1 MKKIFLLSFI
11 LFFVSCGELVDN
23 VDKNPNALT
32 ADQIVPSSVLP
43 GAQVSN
49 ILVQCGHLMRISGL
63 YSGQFV
69 AYQSLY
75 LNIYSYNLTAE
86 ESISTWE
93 RAYVN
98 SLPNLRFIQQEASDD
113 KLLSGIA
120 KILEAN
126 LMGTI
131 ASYHGN
137 IPYAQAASAE
147 FPDPVFDSQVAVF
160 NSLIQLLDS
169 GISDLNS
176 GGSRSLSEDILF
188 NGNASKWIAAANTL
202 KARFYMYLRDY
213 TSAYSAAQNGIKDAN
228 NDLLYRPTGEP
239 GVAGTKNTFWEI
251 INGSRAGDMGSRLSF
266 MESLLEP
273 GTAESR
279 NHAKTDETARA
290 NYYRISDNSASANLG
305 AVNENEPMPIITYRE
320 NQMILAEAGF
330 RTQGAATGLQHLN
343 EFRTYLS
350 SGGWINSNF
359 SGDPSTY
366 EAFALDD
373 FAPGGLENPDNI
385 DQNRA
390 LLREI
395 IEEKYV
401 SGYMSFIP
409 FDDIRRWR
417 KGDSD
422 IAPAVPLNTPTAAI
436 APERLPYSSNELTS
450 NDNAPNPEPGIFTKT
465 EVNQ

>member
-1 MKKIFLLSFI
+1 MKKIL
-11 LFFVSCGELVDN
+11 LFFLIIVFMGCEELVDG
-23 VDKNPNALT
+23 VDKNPNSLT

-43 GAQVSN
+43 GAQVAN
-49 ILVQCGHLMRISGL
+49 ILVQSGHLMRISGL
-63 YSGQFV
+63 YSGQFI

-98 SLPNLRFIQQEASDD
+98 ALPQLRFIQEQAAGDG
-113 KLLSGIA
+113 LLTGIA
-120 KILEAN
+120 KVLEAN

-137 IPYAQAASAE
+137 VPYSQAVNTE
-147 FPDPVFDSQVAVF
+147 FPDPVFDSQVGVF
-160 NSLIQLLDS
+160 NSLITLLDS

-176 GGSRSLSEDILF
+176 GGSRSLSEDIYF
-188 NGNASKWIAAANTL
+188 GGDAAKWVAAANTL

-213 TSAYSAAQNGIKDAN
+213 SSAYSAAQNGIADAA
-228 NDLLYRPTGEP
+228 NDLLYVPTGEA

-251 INGSRAGDMGSRLSF
+251 INGSRAGDMGHSGSF
-266 MESLLEP
+266 MESLIDP
-273 GTAESR
+273 NNADSR

-290 NYYRISDNSASANLG
+290 NYYAIDETSAAANMG
-305 AVNENEPMPIITYRE
+305 AINENEPMPIVTFRE
-320 NQMILAEAGF
+320 NHMILAEAGF
-330 RTQGAATGLQHLN
+330 RSQGATVGLQRLN
-343 EFRTYLS
+343 EFRAYLS
-350 SGGWINSNF
+350 GGGWINSNF
-359 SGDPSTY
+359 SSDPLTY
-366 EAFALDD
+366 EAFSMDD
-373 FAPGGLENPDNI
+373 FANGGIENPDGI
-385 DQNRA
+385 DPDRA

-395 IEEKYV
+395 MEEKYV
-401 SGYMSFIP
+401 SGYMSFLP

-422 IAPAVPLNTPTAAI
+422 IAPAVPRNTPTANAL
-436 APERLPYSSNELTS
+436 PERLPYSSNELTS
-450 NDNAPNPEPGIFTKT
+450 NANAPNPEPGIFAKT

>member
-1 MKKIFLLSFI
+1 MKKIV
-11 LFFVSCGELVDN
+11 LFFIIIMFWSCEELVDG
-23 VDKNPNALT
+23 VDKNPNSLT

-43 GAQVSN
+43 GAQVAN
-49 ILVQCGHLMRISGL
+49 VLVQCGHLMRISGL

-98 SLPNLRFIQQEASDD
+98 ALPQLRFIQEQAAGDG
-113 KLLSGIA
+113 LLTGIA
-120 KILEAN
+120 KVLEAN

-131 ASYHGN
+131 AAYHGN
-137 IPYAQAASAE
+137 IPYSQAVNTE
-147 FPDPVFDSQVAVF
+147 FPDPVFDSQMAVF
-160 NSLIQLLDS
+160 NSLIQLIDS

-176 GGSRSLSEDILF
+176 GGSRALGEDIYF
-188 NGNASKWIAAANTL
+188 GGNAARWIAAANTL

-213 TSAYSAAQNGIKDAN
+213 SGAYTAAQSGIADAA
-228 NDLLYRPTGEP
+228 NDLRYVPSGEA

-251 INGSRAGDMGSRLSF
+251 INGSRAGDMGSRNAF
-266 MESLLEP
+266 MESLLDP
-273 GTAESR
+273 NNAGSR

-290 NYYRISDNSASANLG
+290 NYYAIVDNSASGNLG
-305 AVNENEPMPIITYRE
+305 VVNENEPMPIITFRE
-320 NQMILAEAGF
+320 NHLILAEAGF
-330 RTQGAATGLQHLN
+330 RSQGASVGLQRLN

-350 SGGWINSNF
+350 GGGWINSNF
-359 SGDPSTY
+359 SGDPLTY
-366 EAFALDD
+366 EAFTMDD
-373 FAPGGLENPDNI
+373 FANGGIENPDGI
-385 DQNRA
+385 DPDRA

-395 IEEKYV
+395 MEEKYV
-401 SGYMSFIP
+401 SGYMSFLP

-422 IAPAVPLNTPTAAI
+422 IAPAVPRNTPTASAL
-436 APERLPYSSNELTS
+436 PERLPYSSNELTS
-450 NDNAPNPEPGIFTKT
+450 NANAPNPEPGIFAKT